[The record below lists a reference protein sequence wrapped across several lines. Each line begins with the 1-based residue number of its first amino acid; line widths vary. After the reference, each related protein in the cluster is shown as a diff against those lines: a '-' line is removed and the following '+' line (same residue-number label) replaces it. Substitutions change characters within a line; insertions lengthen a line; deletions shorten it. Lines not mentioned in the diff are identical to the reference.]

1 MYRCCISVQN
11 HLTILDR
18 FRHIFLVLSVMLLR
32 ISRFLSPICCLPAGS
47 HRCSSQPVWTSICNA
62 FITPPRP
69 SRLSS
74 LSRLSSSSIV
84 PRKGAT
90 FTEDSAHEYRES
102 DTRSGGNL
110 LRSTL
115 NLLKIYLDFS
125 SAASR
130 SLIPPRLSSPS
141 RLSSLSISPLLRRHI
156 Y

>member
-1 MYRCCISVQN
+1 MCTGVAFSVQN

-62 FITPPRP
+62 FITPPR
-69 SRLSS
+69 
-74 LSRLSSSSIV
+74 LSSSLSIV

-115 NLLKIYLDFS
+115 NSLKINLDFS

-130 SLIPPRLSSPS
+130 SYNPPSLIQPYCIHHHLCKMM
-141 RLSSLSISPLLRRHI
+141 I
-156 Y
+156 

>member
-18 FRHIFLVLSVMLLR
+18 FRHLFLVLSVMLLR

-62 FITPPRP
+62 FITPPRLSSP
-69 SRLSS
+69 SSLSS
-74 LSRLSSSSIV
+74 LSIV
-84 PRKGAT
+84 PCSGAT

>member
-1 MYRCCISVQN
+1 MCTGVAFSVQN

-62 FITPPRP
+62 FITPPR
-69 SRLSS
+69 
-74 LSRLSSSSIV
+74 LSSSLSIV

-115 NLLKIYLDFS
+115 NSLKINLDFS